1 MLQVSVGVE
10 GELIRIPQQLVI
22 LVENDKI
29 PSLIDLKSLHI
40 TSESEITVTAFSKA
54 LYVPQP
60 TFCAMDSFLMFKI
73 TFKLITG
80 AILRVG
86 YGGC

>member
-1 MLQVSVGVE
+1 MLQVSVGME

-29 PSLIDLKSLHI
+29 PPLIDLKSLYI

-54 LYVPQP
+54 LYVPRP
-60 TFCAMDSFLMFKI
+60 TFCVVDSFLMF
-73 TFKLITG
+73 T
-80 AILRVG
+80 
-86 YGGC
+86 

>member
-60 TFCAMDSFLMFKI
+60 AFCAVYSFLMFKI
-73 TFKLITG
+73 TF
-80 AILRVG
+80 
-86 YGGC
+86 